1 MTNTNRYQNHAKT
14 LKNVKTKC
22 KHKIKHDREIMKMT
36 KMATITNIAKMTKNK
51 NCKKTHAKK
60 HKNTKR

>member
-1 MTNTNRYQNHAKT
+1 MTNTNRYQKHAKT

-36 KMATITNIAKMTKNK
+36 KMATITNIAKMTKK
-51 NCKKTHAKK
+51 QKLQKMQK
-60 HKNTKR
+60 